1 MSIFSIHLKS
11 RNGGID
17 IGQNQ
22 TVKVNCNIGANNLTQ
37 YKQEIARLNVIKK
50 SGIIPDSFMDLSLC
64 SFNKPLYSYIDEIF
78 EAPVGV
84 VPTYQLK
91 EYKEVKALDLLK
103 KYADDGIAFMTL
115 HLTASV
121 ELYKK
126 SQKRKIPITSRGGS
140 MLLQHMLYDDVN
152 NIWIELL
159 PQIINLAKQYK
170 FAISLGSTFRPAG
183 IKDACD
189 EVHYLETLEQLKL
202 CHELQREGIQVMVE
216 NVGHIDLKNLE
227 VHCSLLKNFNAPIMP
242 LGPIPTD
249 CAVGMDHIATAIG
262 ASFMGY
268 KECAHI
274 INCVTAS
281 EHTSSFPSILETIE
295 AIKVAK
301 LTAHIIDITKGYT
314 KEDEE
319 IYLSRASASSCL
331 VSKNKSCNRCDN
343 VCPLKMKI

>member
-1 MSIFSIHLKS
+1 MSMFSIHLKS

-152 NIWIELL
+152 NIWVELL
-159 PQIINLAKQYK
+159 PQIISLAKQYK

-183 IKDACD
+183 IEDACD
-189 EVHYLETLEQLKL
+189 EVHYLETLEQP
-202 CHELQREGIQVMVE
+202 QIR
-216 NVGHIDLKNLE
+216 N
-227 VHCSLLKNFNAPIMP
+227 
-242 LGPIPTD
+242 
-249 CAVGMDHIATAIG
+249 
-262 ASFMGY
+262 
-268 KECAHI
+268 
-274 INCVTAS
+274 
-281 EHTSSFPSILETIE
+281 
-295 AIKVAK
+295 
-301 LTAHIIDITKGYT
+301 
-314 KEDEE
+314 
-319 IYLSRASASSCL
+319 
-331 VSKNKSCNRCDN
+331 
-343 VCPLKMKI
+343 

>member
-1 MSIFSIHLKS
+1 MSSIHLKS

-22 TVKVNCNIGANNLTQ
+22 TVKVNCNIGANNLNQ
-37 YKQEIARLNVIKK
+37 YKQEIARLNAIKN
-50 SGIIPDSFMDLSLC
+50 SGIMPDSFMDLSLC
-64 SFNKPLYSYIDEIF
+64 SFNKPLYRYIDEIF
-78 EAPVGV
+78 KASVGV
-84 VPTYQLK
+84 VPAYQLK

-115 HLTASV
+115 H
-121 ELYKK
+121 
-126 SQKRKIPITSRGGS
+126 
-140 MLLQHMLYDDVN
+140 
-152 NIWIELL
+152 
-159 PQIINLAKQYK
+159 
-170 FAISLGSTFRPAG
+170 
-183 IKDACD
+183 
-189 EVHYLETLEQLKL
+189 
-202 CHELQREGIQVMVE
+202 QVMVE
-216 NVGHIDLKNLE
+216 NVGHIDLKKLE
-227 VHCSLLKNFNAPIMP
+227 AHCSLLKDFNAPIMP

-274 INCVTAS
+274 INCITAS
-281 EHTSSFPSILETIE
+281 EHKSSFPSILETIE